1 MGLLELNLATFVKG
15 FFNLIKDLLVRIIF
29 LCTSELF
36 SYDCFVFSVTEDS
49 SDLEFFLCFT
59 GPFCFPFLYPL
70 TCDYGCSSL
79 SSPEFSIIFIQ
90 RK

>member
-15 FFNLIKDLLVRIIF
+15 FSNLIKDLLVRIIF

-36 SYDCFVFSVTEDS
+36 SYDCFVFSVTEDR
-49 SDLEFFLCFT
+49 SDQVFFLCFT

-70 TCDYGCSSL
+70 TCDYGCSSSL
-79 SSPEFSIIFIQ
+79 LQNFP
-90 RK
+90 

>member
-15 FFNLIKDLLVRIIF
+15 FSNLIKDLLVRIIF

-36 SYDCFVFSVTEDS
+36 SYDCFVFSVTEDR

-59 GPFCFPFLYPL
+59 GPFCFPFL
-70 TCDYGCSSL
+70 
-79 SSPEFSIIFIQ
+79 
-90 RK
+90 